1 MAFAFKARPRNS
13 WIANSQR
20 GVVSL
25 RIFFSEETD
34 RDFIRWVS
42 NLLRTFL
49 LEGRITIVG
58 QNAQPDLM
66 IASIWRRHR
75 FPRGLPVVLVSNE
88 NWKVFKPHAPLHRYH
103 AVVGLY
109 PPAEPCTFI
118 EYPLAAVHF
127 GVPVEELYTLREEL
141 LAVSKTGFC
150 CFVVSKRH
158 RSKKHGNLAAERIAL
173 FEQVNAWKR
182 VDSAGAVCNN
192 VGYRAP
198 RGTDFLRWIAKYKYM
213 ICLEN
218 SHEPG
223 YITEKPFQAWFAG
236 TVPIYHGAC
245 IERLNGES
253 IIPIRRGDVICEL
266 ERLESSHA
274 AYETRRRADLTGSRL
289 SLIAFE
295 QQFRKLILD
304 TIPARQHRGSTE
316 QAGWLKS
323 ALARLF
329 PGPE

>member
-1 MAFAFKARPRNS
+1 M
-13 WIANSQR
+13 
-20 GVVSL
+20 SL
-25 RIFFSEETD
+25 RICFSEETD
-34 RDFIRWVS
+34 HDFIRWVS

-49 LEGRITIVG
+49 LEGRITIVR

-66 IASIWRRHR
+66 IASIWRKHR
-75 FPRGLPVVLVSNE
+75 FPRRLPVVLVSNE
-88 NWKVFKPHAPLHRYH
+88 NWKIFKPHAPLHRYH
-103 AVVGLY
+103 AVLGLY
-109 PPAEPCTFI
+109 QPAEPCTFI
-118 EYPLAAVHF
+118 EFPLAAAHF
-127 GVPVEELYTLREEL
+127 GVPVDQLYTLREEL
-141 LAVSKTGFC
+141 LAVGKTRFC

-158 RSKKHGNLAAERIAL
+158 RSKKHGKLAAERIAL
-173 FEQVNAWKR
+173 FEKINAWKR
-182 VDSAGAVCNN
+182 VDSAGAIYNN

-198 RGTDFLRWIAKYKYM
+198 RGTDFLRWIANYKYM

-218 SHEPG
+218 SIEPG

-253 IIPIRRGDVICEL
+253 IIPGHPGGVICEL
-266 ERLESSHA
+266 ERLESCPA
-274 AYETRRRADLTGSRL
+274 AYETKRRAELTGSRL

-304 TIPARQHRGSTE
+304 TIPARQHRVSVE
-316 QAGWLKS
+316 QEGWLRS